1 MSFRTASTT
10 QQRQSL
16 LDLQR
21 TQERL
26 AQNQTRI
33 TTGSRITGPGD
44 DPTASAAILDFNNS
58 IQVNTQFI
66 KQADAALSY
75 LAPAESSVALAIE
88 ATMRLQELAIGGSTA
103 SISELDA
110 IRSNLLSM
118 ANAQSQGKYLFA
130 GTATDTKPFAL
141 ANPADPTSQVLYQ
154 GNSGQIRVN
163 LDGNATNPNQVTTN
177 IPGDSVFFGAGGM
190 GSSTD
195 IFQAITDLKAAL
207 TANNPAAAKVVAT
220 NLDLILAN
228 LNKAQ
233 ADLGGRQAGVTN
245 LKETYANFNATLEN
259 LQAAQE
265 ATDYPKV
272 MTEVTADETL
282 RSVTLSTMAKANKAN
297 LFDYLT

>member
-1 MSFRTASTT
+1 MSYRTASTT

-16 LDLQR
+16 MDLQR

-26 AQNQTRI
+26 AQNQTRL
-33 TTGSRITGPGD
+33 TTGSRITSPGD

-75 LAPAESSVALAIE
+75 LTPSENNVASAIE
-88 ATMRLQELAIGGSTA
+88 ATMRIQELAIGGSTA
-103 SISELDA
+103 SIPELDA

-141 ANPADPTSQVLYQ
+141 ANPADPTSQILYQ

-177 IPGDSVFFGAGGM
+177 VPGDTVFFGAGGL

-195 IFQAITDLKAAL
+195 IFQAITDLKAAF
-207 TANNPAAAKVVAT
+207 TANDQVAAKVVST

-228 LNKAQ
+228 LNKTQ
-233 ADLGGRQAGVTN
+233 ADLGGRQAGLID
-245 LKETYANFNATLEN
+245 LKDTYANFNATLEN
-259 LQAAQE
+259 LQSAQE

-282 RSVTLSTMAKANKAN
+282 QSVTLSTMAKTNKVN

>member
-16 LDLQR
+16 MDLQR

-26 AQNQTRI
+26 AQNRTRV

-44 DPTASAAILDFNNS
+44 DPTASAAIMDFSNS

-66 KQADAALSY
+66 RQADAALAY
-75 LAPAESSVALAIE
+75 LAPSENNVASAIE
-88 ATMRLQELAIGGSTA
+88 ATVRLQELAVGGSTA

-154 GNSGQIRVN
+154 GNSGQIKVN
-163 LDGNATNPNQVTTN
+163 LDGNAANPNQVSTN
-177 IPGDSVFFGAGGM
+177 IPGDSIFFGAGGL

-195 IFQAITDLKAAL
+195 IFQAITDLKAAF
-207 TANNPAAAKVVAT
+207 TANDSAAVKAVST

-233 ADLGGRQAGVTN
+233 TDLGGRQAGLID
-245 LKETYANFNATLEN
+245 LKETYANFNATLET
-259 LQAAQE
+259 LQSAQE

-272 MTEVTADETL
+272 LTEVTADETL
-282 RSVTLSTMAKANKAN
+282 ESVTLSTMAKTNKAN

>member
-26 AQNQTRI
+26 AQNQTRL
-33 TTGSRITGPGD
+33 TTGSRITGPAD
-44 DPTASAAILDFNNS
+44 DPTASAAILDFDNS
-58 IQVNTQFI
+58 IKVNTQFI

-75 LAPAESSVALAIE
+75 LTPAENNVAAVIE
-88 ATMRLQELAIGGSTA
+88 ANMRLQELAIGGSTA
-103 SISELDA
+103 SIAELDA

-118 ANAQSQGKYLFA
+118 ANAQSQGKYVFA
-130 GTATDTKPFAL
+130 GTATDTKPFVL
-141 ANPADPTSQVLYQ
+141 TNPNDPTSQITYQ
-154 GNSGQIRVN
+154 GNSGQIRLN
-163 LDGNATNPNQVTTN
+163 LDGNAANPNQVVTN
-177 IPGDSVFFGAGGM
+177 IPGDTVFFGAGGL

-195 IFQAITDLKAAL
+195 IFQAITDLKTAFNANDTAAV
-207 TANNPAAAKVVAT
+207 KVVSA
-220 NLDLILAN
+220 NLNLILSN

-233 ADLGGRQAGVTN
+233 ADLGGRQAGLEN

-259 LQAAQE
+259 LQTAQAE
-265 ATDYPKV
+265 TDYPKV
-272 MTEVTADETL
+272 MTEVAADETMK
-282 RSVTLSTMAKANKAN
+282 SVTLSTMAKTNKSN

>member
-16 LDLQR
+16 MDLQR

-26 AQNQTRI
+26 AKNQTRI
-33 TTGSRITGPGD
+33 TTGSRITGPSD
-44 DPTASAAILDFNNS
+44 DPTASASILDFNNS

-66 KQADAALSY
+66 RQADAALSY
-75 LAPAESSVALAIE
+75 LAPAENNVASAIE
-88 ATMRLQELAIGGSTA
+88 ATLRLQELAVGGSTA

-130 GTATDTKPFAL
+130 GTATDSKPFVL
-141 ANPADPTSQVLYQ
+141 ANPADPTSQINYQ
-154 GNSGQIRVN
+154 GNAGQIRVN

-177 IPGDSVFFGAGGM
+177 LPGDTVFFGAGGL
-190 GSSTD
+190 GSNTD
-195 IFQAITDLKAAL
+195 IFKAITDLKAAFNANDA
-207 TANNPAAAKVVAT
+207 TAVQTVRDH
-220 NLDLILAN
+220 LDLIFAN

-233 ADLGGRQAGVTN
+233 ADLGGRQAGLLD
-245 LKETYANFNATLEN
+245 LKDTYANFNATLES
-259 LQAAQE
+259 LQSAQE

-272 MTEVTADETL
+272 MTDVTADETL
-282 RSVTLSTMAKANKAN
+282 QSVTLSTMAKTNKVN

>member
-26 AQNQTRI
+26 AQNRTRI

-58 IQVNTQFI
+58 LQANTQSI
-66 KQADAALSY
+66 RQADAALSY
-75 LAPAESSVALAIE
+75 LAPSETQVAAAIE
-88 ATMRLQELAIGGSTA
+88 ATIRLQELSVGGSSA
-103 SISELDA
+103 SIGELDA
-110 IRSNLLSM
+110 IRANLHSM

-130 GTATDTKPFAL
+130 GTQTNSPAFVL
-141 ANPADPTSQVLYQ
+141 ANPNDPTSQISYQ
-154 GNSGQIRVN
+154 GDAGSIQLT

-177 IPGDSVFFGAGGM
+177 VPGDTVFFGAGGM

-195 IFQAITDLKAAL
+195 IFQAITDLKAGL
-207 TANNPAAAKVVAT
+207 NANDAAAVKVVADH
-220 NLDLILAN
+220 LDLILAN
-228 LNKAQ
+228 LNKVQ
-233 ADLGGRQAGVTN
+233 ADLGGRQAGLFDLKDTLTN
-245 LKETYANFNATLEN
+245 VNTTLEA
-259 LQAAQE
+259 LQSSVE

-282 RSVTLSTMAKANKAN
+282 QSVTLSTMAKTNKVN

>member
-21 TQERL
+21 TQQRL
-26 AQNQTRI
+26 AENQARI
-33 TTGSRITGPGD
+33 TSRSRLTGPGD
-44 DPTASAAILDFNNS
+44 DPTASAAILDFSNS
-58 IQVNTQFI
+58 LQVNTQFI
-66 KQADAALSY
+66 RQADAALSF
-75 LAPAESSVALAIE
+75 LIPAENNVASAIE
-88 ATMRLQELAIGGSTA
+88 ATIRLQELAANGSTA

-130 GTATDTKPFAL
+130 GTATDTKPFVL
-141 ANPADPTSQVLYQ
+141 SNPADPTSQITYQ
-154 GNSGQIRVN
+154 GNAGQIKVN

-177 IPGDSVFFGAGGM
+177 LPGDTVFFGAGGL

-195 IFQAITDLKAAL
+195 IFQAITDLKAAF
-207 TANNPAAAKVVAT
+207 TANDSTAVKAVSA

-233 ADLGGRQAGVTN
+233 TDLGGRQAGLIDV
-245 LKETYANFNATLEN
+245 KESYANINATLES
-259 LQAAQE
+259 LQSAQE

-272 MTEVTADETL
+272 LTEITADETL
-282 RSVTLSTMAKANKAN
+282 QSATLSTMAKANKVN

>member
-26 AQNQTRI
+26 AQNRTRI

-58 IQVNTQFI
+58 IQANTQSI
-66 KQADAALSY
+66 RQADAALSY
-75 LAPAESSVALAIE
+75 LAPAENSVAGAIE
-88 ATMRLQELAIGGSTA
+88 ATIRLTELAAGGSSA
-103 SISELDA
+103 SVGELDA

-130 GTATDTKPFAL
+130 GTKTTSAAFVL
-141 ANPADPTSQVLYQ
+141 ANPSDPTSQVTYQ
-154 GNSGQIRVN
+154 GDSGSIQLT
-163 LDGNATNPNQVTTN
+163 LDGNATNPNRVTTN
-177 IPGDSVFFGAGGM
+177 VPGDTAFFGAGGM

-195 IFQAITDLKAAL
+195 IFQAVTDLKAGL
-207 TANNPAAAKVVAT
+207 NANDPVAVNVVAGH
-220 NLDLILAN
+220 LDLILAN
-228 LNKAQ
+228 LNKVQ
-233 ADLGGRQAGVTN
+233 ADLGGRQAGLFD
-245 LKETYANFNATLEN
+245 LKDTLTNFNTTLEA
-259 LQAAQE
+259 LQSSVE

-282 RSVTLSTMAKANKAN
+282 QSVTLSTMAKTNKVN

>member
-75 LAPAESSVALAIE
+75 LTPAENNVASAIE

-141 ANPADPTSQVLYQ
+141 ANPADPTSQILYQ
-154 GNSGQIRVN
+154 GNSGQIKVN

-177 IPGDSVFFGAGGM
+177 IPGDTVFFGAGGM

-195 IFQAITDLKAAL
+195 IFQAITDLKAAF
-207 TANNPAAAKVVAT
+207 TANNPAAAKVAAT

-259 LQAAQE
+259 LQSAQE

-272 MTEVTADETL
+272 MTDVTADETL
-282 RSVTLSTMAKANKAN
+282 RSVTLSTMAKASKAN